1 LIGSLTKAFGFSLDE
16 VRRFTLGQVV
26 RYMRAMPEIM
36 PLINPFAKAPE
47 KPLKGKN
54 AMVAL
59 QALGIESKKTDGC

>member
-16 VRRFTLGQVV
+16 VRHFTLGQVV

-47 KPLKGKN
+47 KPLTGE
-54 AMVAL
+54 AAITSL
-59 QALGIESKKTDGC
+59 QALGVKRVNKNG